1 MQRSAKALRFT
12 MTYRGNKMDDPL
24 KPRLAFFACKHDEHL
39 PLFLLRHKQEHVKC
53 LSEFFE
59 VTVIDEDCDYQQI
72 CDKYQPDLTLF
83 ESAVHFPSCQR
94 PKVTNVRACLQIP
107 RLGFLHADA
116 FCEGR
121 AGFLSDVDH
130 WGVDT
135 FFTIATAAAEY
146 TPEIA
151 ENLFTWPNFID
162 ADLYRDYGQAKSIP
176 VLFTGKVNAL
186 YPWRQKIIKLVSRYY
201 PSLIC
206 PHPGYGPPR
215 AATQVI
221 AGESYA
227 RMLNASWFVPAC
239 GTVAKDVVRK
249 HLEVPACKACLIT
262 EQSPAIEAAGFADMR
277 NCVFAD
283 EHNILDKLNV
293 LWRDPN
299 KLNSIIDA
307 GHQLVHSRHTLKH
320 RDQIFQWF
328 NLYKSLQSTQ
338 KIVQMGPFEPLRIVD
353 KSLGLAH
360 SHITSNGIHLALL
373 HQGDEKLWGGKYEGA
388 ESLYLKCLNYYR
400 YMPEP
405 QLKLALCN
413 LYEGN
418 AKVALSWILKP
429 IQFTLAE
436 YKAIDPDPVEW
447 AYFIVTLLSLGKV
460 DEAVKRARQFAWL
473 RHPELDRARWVTNV
487 LKNRRTVA
495 PLQRDDAQRYRF
507 SIHRLPGRSFGE
519 WIQHLCVM
527 LRACGQFDFA
537 ETLTRCISH
546 EALSFQEG
554 QHGTGSDRDIL
565 AKEEGHLHKSWL
577 RKGFFAFERRH
588 AVGYFRRRQLYC
600 NLRLTLKRSLRHALH
615 RLEAKYRYF
624 LPFHLSERKNDEFFH
639 AIQDLMRAE
648 DIKAALIIGAAW
660 GEGSTEALLA
670 GAFENKNE
678 PSVFCISGSRH
689 RFIGFRRTSAK
700 PASVKWYGL
709 SSSSPGNLPEEVEE
723 TVKKIKEENQI
734 DVFDLLLI
742 DGSEVSDHLAGN
754 GSLKKELYGARVVVL
769 DDIHS
774 RYNQENYDG
783 LLRNAAYVLVDV
795 NPGLRNG
802 HAIFEKVS
810 SGDRRKAGG

>member
-283 EHNILDKLNV
+283 EQDVLDKLNYLFRNPDV
-293 LWRDPN
+293 
-299 KLNSIIDA
+299 LNSIINA
-307 GHQLVHSRHTLKH
+307 GYQLAHSRHTLKR

-328 NLYKSLQSTQ
+328 K
-338 KIVQMGPFEPLRIVD
+338 
-353 KSLGLAH
+353 
-360 SHITSNGIHLALL
+360 
-373 HQGDEKLWGGKYEGA
+373 
-388 ESLYLKCLNYYR
+388 
-400 YMPEP
+400 
-405 QLKLALCN
+405 

-554 QHGTGSDRDIL
+554 QHGTGSDRDML

-670 GAFENKNE
+670 GAFENKNG

-754 GSLKKELYGARVVVL
+754 GSLNKELYGARVVVL